1 VHEGPQ
7 GISRRSEVAL
17 QEGMILSND
26 PGYYRAGDFGIRIE
40 NLIVTIKA
48 PPLQGADARDM
59 LAFETLTSVPFDRRL
74 IDVDL
79 LTVAERDWID
89 RYHADTLATVGPR
102 LDHASL
108 AWLVAACAPL

>member
-17 QEGMILSND
+17 HEGMILSNE

-40 NLIVTIKA
+40 NLIVTVKA
-48 PPLQGADARDM
+48 PPLQGADGRDM
-59 LAFETLTSVPFDRRL
+59 LAFETLTQVPFDRRL
-74 IDVDL
+74 IDTGL
-79 LTVAERDWID
+79 LTDAERDWID
-89 RYHADTLATVGPR
+89 RYHADILTDVGPR
-102 LDHASL
+102 VDQATF